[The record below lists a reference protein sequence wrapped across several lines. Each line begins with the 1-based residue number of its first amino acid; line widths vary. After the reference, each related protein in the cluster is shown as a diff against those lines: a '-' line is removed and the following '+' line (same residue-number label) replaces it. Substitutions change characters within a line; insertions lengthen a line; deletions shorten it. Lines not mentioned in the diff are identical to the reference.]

1 MKKTIK
7 LFGMLLAFVA
17 VITLA
22 ACDVPGRVTPDAVDA
37 TSIRYDGSK
46 FTWGAA
52 KNADSYKIV
61 VAIDG
66 TDGSEVTVA
75 TPAYGKTASEKNSSM
90 SITITSVNTGSGKS
104 SDAVSAT
111 FTKLDTITDVTFDQD
126 GVMSWTD
133 IENANAYLVNID
145 GKDYETVDTTY
156 SDFPVGK
163 QISIKVKP
171 IATDGSTYSF
181 YSKAVTKMYLA
192 APSNI
197 KFDGAT
203 ISWTGNSYASSYE
216 LYIDG
221 SLRQNGLKV
230 SSYAYDAHGDSFE
243 VSLKSIGDGQST
255 FSSKESEAVRYT
267 YLDTIDSVTV
277 DNGKIVWKAVEGADS
292 YKVKLGNGTVTT
304 VNKPEYAVSAGVSVS
319 IQVQPV
325 ASQGNFFSSYSE
337 TKTVFIHQTPT
348 VTWLS
353 GVNLSDGEK
362 RTCINW
368 NGSTGAV
375 SGYTVRVTYLA
386 DGVADSLKESNDY
399 EENIDHNYFEY
410 GFNKVGTYTLQVRVN
425 ADSSSGVYYDSAFCN
440 EITVVRIP
448 GPQKTTTPVTSTAN
462 NFYAGFDIHYLT
474 DSRAEAYKLIAE
486 GTEVNGRTSTTNYL
500 HVPTADWENYKEG
513 AELTFQVQAIGKGK
527 TTVNNMTYVYLDSLT
542 ADNLSVP
549 ITILAVPKNI
559 SFDGPLAQWDTVP
572 GASYY
577 CLQLNGQV
585 EVDFPKYDFET
596 SMQPGEAKFMVWT
609 KGDGEAKLASPHS
622 EEYTVV
628 RLQNPTDLKISTSL
642 DENKLSWTEVN
653 HARSYQAFFNS
664 ESTPV
669 AISKNDS
676 IYQYI
681 RTTGLTVD
689 LIAVAN
695 YADSENNR
703 KYYVSSP
710 KMSQP
715 KTFYKLQAPTFGSVL
730 VSGGYLQWNPS
741 GNADQAQYTPDYRIW
756 NYNYGKVA
764 VTGMYKASQWS
775 IDGQG
780 GAIAGQKNRFAVQA
794 LGDGNTWIN
803 SDISEIIEFT
813 YLDTPKVQ
821 RIGNNF
827 TWESVMSA
835 KSYDVFIEGA
845 LVKTIAQTSDTINYP
860 VDLQYFPSTNKT
872 YEIIVIARGDNG
884 VTIVDSG
891 VKKEENLYL
900 QETKM
905 ATEPTFKFEYLGNVL
920 TIDGVDYKQYKKDA
934 ALKLTITDQCDH
946 TYGYKYSV
954 GGSESAETQELS
966 YQYVP
971 NATGPLEL
979 YAWGTGG
986 VFDDQ
991 GILYLASE
999 HAHLTVT
1006 LLDGVSSLK
1015 NDSSGF
1021 WDWTQTQ
1028 NQCTGFYYQIIYKD
1042 ETSNSG
1048 TVRNARLEYKGSNSK
1063 LASGKTV
1070 EDVEKVIII
1079 ALGDKNTTVA
1089 SASATI
1095 YYPSGATEYNK

>member
-7 LFGMLLAFVA
+7 LFGILLAFVA

-22 ACDVPGRVTPDAVDA
+22 ACDVPSRVTPDAVDA

-66 TDGSEVTVA
+66 TEGSEVTVA

-133 IENANAYLVNID
+133 IEGANAYLVNID

-277 DNGKIVWKAVEGADS
+277 DNGKIVWDAVEGADS

-353 GVNLSDGEK
+353 DVNLSDGNA
-362 RTCINW
+362 RTCIQW
-368 NGSTGAV
+368 NGSTGSV

-399 EENIDHNYFEY
+399 DFGIDHNYYEY

-425 ADSSSGVYYDSAFCN
+425 ADSSSGVYYNSAFCN
-440 EITVVRIP
+440 EITVIRIP
-448 GPQKTTTPVTSTAN
+448 GPQKTLTPVTSTAN

-513 AELTFQVQAIGKGK
+513 AELTFEVQALGKGK
-527 TTVNNMTYVYLDSLT
+527 TTVNNLTYVYLDSLT

-577 CLQLNGQV
+577 CLQLNGQI

-609 KGDGEAKLASPHS
+609 KGDGEAKLPSPHS
-622 EEYTVV
+622 EEYTIV
-628 RLQNPTDLKISTSL
+628 RLQSPTDLKISTTL
-642 DENKLSWTEVN
+642 DENKLSWTDVN
-653 HARSYQAFFNS
+653 HARSYQAFFNG
-664 ESTPV
+664 ESTAV
-669 AISKNDS
+669 AISNNDS
-676 IYQYI
+676 IAEHI

-741 GNADQAQYTPDYRIW
+741 GNASQTQYTPDYRIW
-756 NYNYGKVA
+756 NFNDGAKVA

-775 IDGQG
+775 IDGEG
-780 GAIAGQKNRFAVQA
+780 GAIAGQSNTFAVQA

-803 SDISEIIEFT
+803 SDISDTVTFW
-813 YLDTPKVQ
+813 YLATPVVQ
-821 RIGNNF
+821 RVENNY
-827 TWESVMSA
+827 TWGFIMSA
-835 KSYDVFIEGA
+835 KSYDVFIEGR
-845 LVKTIAQTSDTINYP
+845 LVKTLQQSDGALNYP

-872 YEIIVIARGDNG
+872 YKVEVIARGDNG
-884 VTIVDSG
+884 VTIVDSKPAEYSQ
-891 VKKEENLYL
+891 V
-900 QETKM
+900 TKM
-905 ATEPTFKFEYLGNVL
+905 ATEPTFNFAYGADHY
-920 TIDGVDYKQYKKDA
+920 IKDTA
-934 ALKLTITDQCDH
+934 VTITITVPSDH
-946 TYGYKYSV
+946 TYGYKYSI
-954 GGSESAETQELS
+954 GGAESEEKQELTYS
-966 YQYVP
+966 YVP
-971 NATGPLEL
+971 GSTGTLEL
-979 YAWGTGG
+979 YAWATGG
-986 VFDDQ
+986 VFDSE

-999 HAHLTVT
+999 KSHKTIT
-1006 LLDGVSSLK
+1006 LLDGVSNLAMTTQHYLS
-1015 NDSSGF
+1015 
-1021 WDWTQTQ
+1021 WTQTQ
-1028 NQCTGFYYQIIYKD
+1028 AQKTGFYYEIHYTD
-1042 ETSNSG
+1042 GTFNSG
-1048 TVRNARLEYKGSNSK
+1048 TTNSAALDVNENSAGNK
-1063 LASGKTV
+1063 LADGKTYA
-1070 EDVEKVIII
+1070 DVDHIIVR
-1079 ALGDKNTTVA
+1079 AVGSPLNTVTSADATWYKNGDIVYAK
-1089 SASATI
+1089 
-1095 YYPSGATEYNK
+1095 